1 VNPTLQN
8 SALLN
13 LRSLVTRAKALTV
26 VTLSLSSDDV
36 IDGMSLPQRSGWK
49 GLIEAYRPFLP
60 VTAQTPVVTLHE
72 GNTPLIPVPAI
83 AAQIGRQVN
92 VFVKYDG
99 LNPTGSFKDRG
110 MTMAISK
117 AKEAGAEAV
126 ICASTGNTSAAAAA
140 YARRGGMR
148 AFVLI
153 PDGYVALGKLA
164 QALLYGAEVLAIKG
178 NFDRA
183 LEIVREMAEHYP
195 ITLVNSVN
203 PYRLE
208 GQKTAAFEIVDV
220 LGTAPDWLCI
230 PVGNAGNITAYW
242 MGFCQ
247 YHQDGRCD
255 RLPRMMGFQAAGASP
270 LITGH
275 PIEHPETLATAI
287 RIGNPASWQQAVAV
301 KDASQGQFNAV
312 TDDEILNAYR
322 LLASEEGIFCEPAS
336 AASVA
341 GLLKVKDQVPT
352 GATVVC
358 VLTGNGL
365 KDPDTAIKHCNN
377 QFKPGIEPDLR
388 AVAQVMGF

>member
-1 VNPTLQN
+1 MA
-8 SALLN
+8 S
-13 LRSLVTRAKALTV
+13 
-26 VTLSLSSDDV
+26 SLSTAHSPSWGDTTPRH
-36 IDGMSLPQRSGWK
+36 LNWP
-49 GLIEAYRPFLP
+49 GLIEAYRSYLP
-60 VTAQTPVVTLHE
+60 VSDSTPVVTLLE
-72 GNTPLIPVPAI
+72 GNTPLIPAPAI
-83 AAQIGRQVN
+83 AKVIGKGVRVL
-92 VFVKYDG
+92 VKYDG

-117 AKEAGAEAV
+117 AKEAGAKAV

-178 NFDRA
+178 NFDQA
-183 LEIVREMAEHYP
+183 LGIVREMASSYP
-195 ITLVNSVN
+195 VTLVNSVN

-208 GQKTAAFEIVDV
+208 GQKTAAFEIVDN
-220 LGTAPDWLCI
+220 LGNAPDWLCI

-247 YHQDGRCD
+247 YHQQGKSD

-270 LITGH
+270 LVTGKAVT
-275 PIEHPETLATAI
+275 HPETLATAI
-287 RIGNPASWQQAVAV
+287 RIGNPASWEKAVAV
-301 KDASQGQFNAV
+301 QQSSQGQFTSV
-312 TDDEILNAYR
+312 TDEEILDAYR

-365 KDPDTAIKHCNN
+365 KDPDTAIKHSNN
-377 QFKPGIEPDLR
+377 QFKPGIEPTIA
-388 AVAQVMGF
+388 AVAKVMGLDN